1 MHLSSDPIILFL
13 GSYLG
18 DAPPAIQI
26 TRGTLNNV
34 PCVNAKYRK
43 SFKCPCTGEWLKKL
57 WDIHSI
63 KSIMQL

>member
-26 TRGTLNNV
+26 TGGTLF
-34 PCVNAKYRK
+34 VNAKYRK

-63 KSIMQL
+63 KSITQL